1 MQISLTSAHEWGVG
15 WIAAEP
21 PFMQRASHALAAG
34 GDVWLI
40 DPVDGDG
47 LEEMIAPLGT
57 VRGVVQLLDRH
68 PRDGAALAE
77 RHGVP
82 LHVVPENGVPDSPF
96 TVLPVA
102 GRRWWREVALWWP
115 EHRALVVPEALGTA
129 PYYLAPGAAVGIHPA
144 MRLVPPTVLDGL
156 GPLHLLPGHGAPVS
170 GDHVAGA
177 VHEAIARSRRDMPAT
192 LWAAIRSRHRDRAA
206 GARSPSG
213 GPDGP

>member
-1 MQISLTSAHEWGVG
+1 MQIRPTSAYEWGVG

-21 PFMQRASHALAAG
+21 AFMERASHALASG

-47 LEEMIAPLGT
+47 LEELIAPLGT
-57 VRGVVQLLDRH
+57 VRGVLQLLDRH

-82 LHVVPENGVPDSPF
+82 LLVVPENGVPGSPF

-102 GRRWWREVALWWP
+102 GRRWWHEVALWWP

-129 PYYLAPGAAVGIHPA
+129 PYYLAPGALVGVHPM
-144 MRLVPPTVLDGL
+144 MRMTPPAVLDGL
-156 GPLHLLPGHGAPVS
+156 DPQHLLPGHGAPVS
-170 GDHVAGA
+170 GEATAGA
-177 VHEAIARSRRDMPAT
+177 VHDAISRSRRDIPGA
-192 LWAAIRSRHRDRAA
+192 LRSAIGSRISR
-206 GARSPSG
+206 
-213 GPDGP
+213 